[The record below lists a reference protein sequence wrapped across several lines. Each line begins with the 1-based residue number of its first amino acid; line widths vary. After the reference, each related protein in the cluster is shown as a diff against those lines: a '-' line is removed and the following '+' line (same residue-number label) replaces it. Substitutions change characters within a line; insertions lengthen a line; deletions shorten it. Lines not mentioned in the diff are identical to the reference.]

1 MDDGSVEDGEV
12 ATLRKT
18 ATKPRDRLWKGV
30 SLTQGGRRNWVG
42 PKLLLPLGLTS
53 HLVSKLS
60 EVRPFFCQLLAALS
74 VFDLALR

>member
-42 PKLLLPLGLTS
+42 PKLLVPLSTNG
-53 HLVSKLS
+53 
-60 EVRPFFCQLLAALS
+60 
-74 VFDLALR
+74 